1 MLNGFADLSAKRS
14 IFAYNRNKTRIEIED
29 KYKIP
34 FIHACIRV
42 LSYFALANS
51 TWKYKTVLG
60 LDLNILYHK
69 H

>member
-1 MLNGFADLSAKRS
+1 M
-14 IFAYNRNKTRIEIED
+14 ED

-60 LDLNILYHK
+60 LDLNILYQK